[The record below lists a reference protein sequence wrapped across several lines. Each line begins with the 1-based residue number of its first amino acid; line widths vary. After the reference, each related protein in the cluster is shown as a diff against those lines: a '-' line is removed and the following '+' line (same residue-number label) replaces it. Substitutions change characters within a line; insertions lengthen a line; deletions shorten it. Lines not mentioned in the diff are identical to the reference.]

1 MRAVIIALISYG
13 TAINGVLFGFWLA
26 AKWPAPR
33 LKHFATMGWVFLGL
47 NIGMQILI
55 A

>member
-13 TAINGVLFGFWLA
+13 TAINGVLFGIWLA
-26 AKWPAPR
+26 EKWPAPS
-33 LKHFATMGWVFLGL
+33 LKHFALVGWVFLGL

>member
-1 MRAVIIALISYG
+1 MIALISYG
-13 TAINGVLFGFWLA
+13 TAINGLLLGLWLA
-26 AKWPAPR
+26 AKWPVPR
-33 LKHFATMGWVFLGL
+33 LKHFAVMGWVFLGL

>member
-1 MRAVIIALISYG
+1 MTELVSYG
-13 TAINGVLFGFWLA
+13 AAINGLLLGIWLA

-33 LKHFATMGWVFLGL
+33 LKHFVLVGWIFLGL